1 MENTDKVPVASACDC
16 CQTLPSEPPQAHPNS
31 PGDGRMAL
39 VYAMIRYTN
48 QLRSLNALRNALPM
62 KMSAEAEEAFLDL
75 WVAAGWDIPDDRLLD
90 EDAPVRARDLLLGRA
105 ADLQGKHD
113 EISNLLEALPIS
125 FADEK
130 AERAML
136 RLAEAAQR

>member
-1 MENTDKVPVASACDC
+1 
-16 CQTLPSEPPQAHPNS
+16 
-31 PGDGRMAL
+31 MAL